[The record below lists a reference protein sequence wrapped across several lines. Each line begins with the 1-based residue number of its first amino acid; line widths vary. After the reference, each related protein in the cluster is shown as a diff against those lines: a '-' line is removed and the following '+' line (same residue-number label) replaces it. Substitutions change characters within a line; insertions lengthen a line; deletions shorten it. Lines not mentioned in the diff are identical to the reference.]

1 MNWTTFIQII
11 ILGVILITVGYF
23 MIKYINGDYSFKDE
37 IYSETTRKVIKSND
51 FGNYREYHVNIIVI
65 KRTYQ
70 NGEIRFIQKEVK
82 I

>member
-37 IYSETTRKVIKSND
+37 IYSETTRKVIK
-51 FGNYREYHVNIIVI
+51 
-65 KRTYQ
+65 
-70 NGEIRFIQKEVK
+70 
-82 I
+82 